1 MPTQINLTGCTDAIL
16 SEIADNM
23 PQKCVALTYAM
34 AIRSERVGAD
44 NPDWRRINGAIV
56 DRWSARGLD
65 RIKRRAHGIV
75 EGRVAP

>member
-75 EGRVAP
+75 EGRVTP

>member
-23 PQKCVALTYAM
+23 PKKCVALTYAM

-75 EGRVAP
+75 EGRVTP

>member
-1 MPTQINLTGCTDAIL
+1 MTTQINLTDCTAAIL

-34 AIRSERVGAD
+34 ALRSERAGAD

-56 DRWSARGLD
+56 DCWSACGLD

-75 EGRVAP
+75 EGRVTP

>member
-34 AIRSERVGAD
+34 AFRSEAAGAD
-44 NPDWRRINGAIV
+44 SPDWRRINGAIM
-56 DRWSARGLD
+56 DRWSARVLD

-75 EGRVAP
+75 EGRVTP